1 MDLVEV
7 KQRQLLE
14 QAQLPLSDLTFL
26 MDTRLFDADDVEL
39 HMWSTPPLTYQL
51 LSCID

>member
-14 QAQLPLSDLTFL
+14 QAQLPLSDLKFL
-26 MDTRLFDADDVEL
+26 MDTRLFDADDAEL
-39 HMWSTPPLTYQL
+39 HMCSTPPLTYQL